1 MKALVSCLA
10 VVALL
15 ALASPSRAQDTP
27 RVGDVVY
34 AQWEPNDWYHGKV
47 GGKNAKGFRIDFD
60 DGGKKVVASSEIAID
75 KPPARREV
83 KEGSR
88 VVAKWPD
95 DGRFYPGE
103 VGRIRDDGKFHI
115 KFDDGGLANVVLQD
129 IRFISP

>member
-1 MKALVSCLA
+1 MKLPISCLA

-15 ALASPSRAQDTP
+15 ALVSPSHAQDTP

-34 AQWEPNDWYHGKV
+34 AQWQPNDWYHGKI
-47 GGKNAKGFRIDFD
+47 GAKTAKGFRIDFD
-60 DGGKKVVASSEIAID
+60 DGDKKVVASEEIAID
-75 KPPARREV
+75 KAPARREV
-83 KEGSR
+83 KEESR

-95 DGRFYPGE
+95 DGRFYPGK

-115 KFDDGGLANVVLQD
+115 NFDDGGEANVVLQD